1 MAEPRRAS
9 SRLSTYPERVP
20 DLPLRVHSDTGAT
33 LRWTHRPAAPR
44 AAVLLLHGGQAHGSS
59 PTSWRQL
66 SMARVYPFAGAIA
79 RRGGGGI
86 AVAFLRYAVR
96 GWNDAAPVR
105 DARWALTQIRGELP
119 GMPIGVAGYSM
130 GGRTALRLCGDPGV
144 ASLVTLAAWADARD
158 VAMWQPR
165 RGLPV
170 LMMHGSADRVTDP
183 RGTEL
188 AARTL
193 RSGGAEVDVVAVE
206 GDTHAMLRQARTWHG
221 RTAEHLAATL
231 LTAPTPR

>member
-1 MAEPRRAS
+1 M
-9 SRLSTYPERVP
+9 
-20 DLPLRVHSDTGAT
+20 
-33 LRWTHRPAAPR
+33 
-44 AAVLLLHGGQAHGSS
+44 LLLHGGQAHGSS

-79 RRGGGGI
+79 GRGEGGI

-105 DARWALTQIRGELP
+105 DARWGMRQIRRELP

-130 GGRTALRLCGDPGV
+130 GGRTALRLCGDPAV

-158 VAMWQPR
+158 LAMWQPH

-188 AARTL
+188 AAGTL
-193 RSGGAEVDVVAVE
+193 RSRGAQVEVVPVE
-206 GDTHAMLRQARTWHG
+206 GDTHAMLRHARTWHR
-221 RTAEHLAATL
+221 RTADHLATTL
-231 LTAPTPR
+231 LTAPTRS

>member
-1 MAEPRRAS
+1 M
-9 SRLSTYPERVP
+9 
-20 DLPLRVHSDTGAT
+20 
-33 LRWTHRPAAPR
+33 
-44 AAVLLLHGGQAHGSS
+44 LLLHGGQAHGSS

-66 SMARVYPFAGAIA
+66 SMARVWPFAGVIA
-79 RRGGGGI
+79 RRGGGDI

-105 DARWALTQIRGELP
+105 DARWALTQIRRELP

-130 GGRTALRLCGDPGV
+130 GGRTALRLCGDPAV
-144 ASLVTLAAWADARD
+144 ASLVTLAAWADSAD
-158 VAMWQPR
+158 VGTWHPH

-170 LMMHGSADRVTDP
+170 LMMHGTADRVTDP

-193 RSGGAEVDVVAVE
+193 RSRGAEVAVQSVA
-206 GDTHAMLRQARTWHG
+206 GDTHAMLRHASTWHG
-221 RTAEHLAATL
+221 RTADHLVTTL
-231 LTAPTPR
+231 LPVPTP

>member
-1 MAEPRRAS
+1 M
-9 SRLSTYPERVP
+9 
-20 DLPLRVHSDTGAT
+20 HSDTGAT
-33 LRWTHRPAAPR
+33 LRWTHRPPSPR

-66 SMARVYPFAGAIA
+66 SMARVYPFAGPIARGGDGAIA
-79 RRGGGGI
+79 VG
-86 AVAFLRYAVR
+86 FLRYAVR
-96 GWNDAAPVR
+96 GWNDGAPVR
-105 DARWALTQIRGELP
+105 DARWALTQMRRELP

-144 ASLVTLAAWADARD
+144 ASLVTLAAWADGRD
-158 VAMWQPR
+158 AAMWQPR
-165 RGLPV
+165 SGLPV
-170 LMMHGSADRVTDP
+170 LMMHGTADRVTDP

-193 RSGGAEVDVVAVE
+193 RSRGAQVEVVAVE
-206 GDTHAMLRQARTWHG
+206 GDSHAMLREWRTWHH

-231 LTAPTPR
+231 IPVPAP